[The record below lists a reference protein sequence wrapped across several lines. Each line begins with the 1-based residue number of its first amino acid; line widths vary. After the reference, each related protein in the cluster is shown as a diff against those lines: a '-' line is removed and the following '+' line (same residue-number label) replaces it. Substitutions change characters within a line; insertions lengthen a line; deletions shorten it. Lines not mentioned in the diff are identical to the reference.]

1 MLIVKANGIRVYLDL
16 RSVLTVF
23 YGNADIIR
31 VPGVAIFA
39 VTAIVASLKTENL
52 VITSNLFSFFQFY
65 LISIS
70 ISHDQNS
77 RYSGQG
83 KVDSEWR
90 KYVDTRIHTRIPR
103 SIWSTSDPWRMRL
116 KHIDLFLFSIQLF
129 TFSNLKILIMKM
141 FRFERKKHRKE
152 KSENAV

>member
-52 VITSNLFSFFQFY
+52 VITSNLFSFF
-65 LISIS
+65 
-70 ISHDQNS
+70 
-77 RYSGQG
+77 
-83 KVDSEWR
+83 
-90 KYVDTRIHTRIPR
+90 
-103 SIWSTSDPWRMRL
+103 
-116 KHIDLFLFSIQLF
+116 
-129 TFSNLKILIMKM
+129 
-141 FRFERKKHRKE
+141 
-152 KSENAV
+152 